1 MDKGKRFS
9 VQVLLFMAS
18 CMLEGYFFMEYRMM
32 PIVLGVGAVL
42 VLAATYVLANTLWSE
57 YEKQQ
62 ELKRQEQQPQE
73 NEQMEE
79 HWKEIEKIQKAMYVA
94 TKRYADD
101 VKKGIDEIKAELE
114 EGRNF
119 SKQQAEEVLK
129 SGEGVVKLLI
139 RYNRLDAQKIAGFHK
154 KQYQTITK
162 TVVEA
167 IENSTETFKQDLEKN
182 MAAMKTAKSETSFV
196 AEEPTSIPEP
206 KPIIEEP
213 APIPEPEDPNK
224 MMSPED
230 IAALI
235 AATNAPSE
243 PEAAA
248 EPEPIIEEPAP
259 IPEAEDPN
267 KMMSPEDI
275 AALLASMNS

>member
-213 APIPEPEDPNK
+213 APIPE
-224 MMSPED
+224 
-230 IAALI
+230 
-235 AATNAPSE
+235 
-243 PEAAA
+243 
-248 EPEPIIEEPAP
+248 
-259 IPEAEDPN
+259 AEDPN

-275 AALLASMNS
+275 AALLASMNN